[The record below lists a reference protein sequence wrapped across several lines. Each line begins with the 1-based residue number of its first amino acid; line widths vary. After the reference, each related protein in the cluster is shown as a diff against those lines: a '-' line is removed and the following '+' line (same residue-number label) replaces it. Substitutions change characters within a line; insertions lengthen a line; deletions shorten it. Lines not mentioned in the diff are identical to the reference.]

1 MDLKPLQ
8 PGATRLSPSP
18 STNEIATLLR
28 NWRVGQILEASVLGR
43 GDRGSLLLNIQGVT
57 LEAARPPELPFRP
70 GQRLPVQILAREPQL
85 ELRLLAA
92 PSDGI
97 DPARIQQAMRQTLP
111 RQQPLPPLL
120 ANLALLQRQPDS
132 APLPRDLL
140 PLLRE
145 LWQAL
150 ATREAVRQP
159 AELAAALRASG
170 PFLESALAA
179 GLAGE
184 TAPPAGD
191 LRGQL
196 LRLAAA
202 LRQHLPAD
210 TALPPPATGN
220 EYPAPRAAVPQP
232 PLMRDPANPWAGQT
246 GATTHARHHDTVR
259 TTPSAQPP
267 APPSLAGLSR
277 PETGVEEL
285 LRQVEGV
292 IARTHTHALH
302 SLHAQAEG
310 RPLWAMELPIR
321 HGDQVDVFDLRIEEE
336 ESHPEA
342 ENAAGR
348 RWSVRLSFDLAGL
361 GPVHALISL
370 QAEAVA
376 TRFWVESPETA
387 RLFEHW
393 LATLESRL
401 RQAGLQVSTLECRC
415 GPPPDDG
422 RDPPPLIREQA

>member
-18 STNEIATLLR
+18 STNEVATLLR

-85 ELRLLAA
+85 ALRLLAA
-92 PSDGI
+92 PSAGI
-97 DPARIQQAMRQTLP
+97 DPARVQQALRETLP

-120 ANLALLQRQPDS
+120 ANLALLQRQPES

-159 AELAAALRASG
+159 AELATALRASG
-170 PFLESALAA
+170 PFLESTLVAS
-179 GLAGE
+179 LAGDAAQS
-184 TAPPAGD
+184 TSD

-202 LRQHLPAD
+202 LRNHLPAG
-210 TALPPPATGN
+210 TSSPPPATGN
-220 EYPAPRAAVPQP
+220 EYPAPRGTVPP
-232 PLMRDPANPWAGQT
+232 PPAMRETANPWAGQT
-246 GATTHARHHDTVR
+246 GETAHARHHDAVR

-267 APPSLAGLSR
+267 TPPSLASLSR

-285 LRQVEGV
+285 LRQVEGA

-336 ESHPEA
+336 EPHPHG
-342 ENAAGR
+342 ENTTSP

-370 QAEAVA
+370 QAESVA
-376 TRFWVESPETA
+376 TRFWVERPETA
-387 RLFEHW
+387 RLFDHW
-393 LATLESRL
+393 LETLESRF
-401 RQAGLQVSTLECRC
+401 RQAGLQVTTLECRC